1 MSEDAA
7 AAVPRPAVDPEAAT
21 TTRDPPGTLP
31 VRVRR
36 LVVVLA
42 WALAAALLVRF
53 FPAVKTLLLGV
64 LAAASAAALLSP
76 LAGRLPG
83 PRGAR
88 AVVTGLGFILVSAG
102 VVAGLV
108 LLLARP
114 IRQEAQ
120 HWPQTRQKLD
130 AKLGGLGQRLQLDEP
145 LNTRALLDRAGRLLS
160 GGAGGAASAAAR
172 TFDSLI
178 SALIA
183 LAFVYI
189 GSMYFLAEPRR
200 QLVDPVLPLLPERRR
215 PQVVAA
221 LDDLGPKLRWWL
233 LGVLMSMTIVG
244 VVSGV
249 GFWLVGLKFAVPLAL
264 LAALA
269 ELVPTIGPIVAFLV
283 ALLFAA
289 VQGPGQIAGTF
300 AVWVVVQALESY
312 VILPLVMR
320 RAVRMPGVVTLF
332 SVVFWGQVLGAAGLF
347 MAIPL
352 NLLIWTFVKQL
363 LIRPTDH
370 ADEPASEVHPP

>member
-1 MSEDAA
+1 MTQ
-7 AAVPRPAVDPEAAT
+7 EAAT
-21 TTRDPPGTLP
+21 QRPADEVVRLLGNARGIVP
-31 VRVRR
+31 VRVQR
-36 LVVVLA
+36 LVVILA
-42 WALAAALLVRF
+42 WALAVALAIRF
-53 FPAVKTLLLGV
+53 LPAVRTLLLGV
-64 LAAASAAALLSP
+64 LAAASVAALLAP
-76 LAGRLPG
+76 LAARLPG
-83 PRGAR
+83 SRVVR
-88 AVVTGLGFILVSAG
+88 AVVAGLGFILASAA

-130 AKLGGLGQRLQLDEP
+130 AKLGAWGQQLQLAGP
-145 LNTRALLDRAGRLLS
+145 LNTRVVLDYAGRGLGGS
-160 GGAGGAASAAAR
+160 GGGTVATAAAR
-172 TFDSLI
+172 AFDSLI
-178 SALIA
+178 AALVT

-189 GSMYFLAEPRR
+189 GSMYFLAESRR
-200 QLVDPVLPLLPERRR
+200 KLVDPVLPLLPAQRR

-221 LDDLGPKLRWWL
+221 LDELGPKLRWWL
-233 LGVLMSMTIVG
+233 IGVLISMTIVG
-244 VVSGV
+244 VVSGI
-249 GFWLVGLKFAVPLAL
+249 GFSLVGLKFAVPLAL

-312 VILPLVMR
+312 VILPLVMK

-332 SVVFWGQVLGAAGLF
+332 SVVFWGQVLGVAGLF

-363 LIRPTDH
+363 LIRPMDR